1 MPNESFADM
10 IQSGQKDEQ
19 KIQLFSSN
27 FQILMRKNIQE
38 WPKYNHSGQT
48 FKSLRGCVI
57 FKN

>member
-10 IQSGQKDEQ
+10 IQSGQKEEQ
-19 KIQLFSSN
+19 KVQLFSSN

-38 WPKYNHSGQT
+38 WPKYNRSGQT